1 MSARKGTSA
10 PCGTKRL
17 CVATE
22 VSVQVLYY
30 HNDNTPGERTHKVWH
45 TYPGE
50 GVSIKIVPSFA
61 VYAWGGLPPLP
72 PPYFPRPTDVDEE
85 DLIVL
90 RGDVVRRAAPAT
102 LAAPAGLAAPAA
114 PAALAAPA
122 APAESAASAA
132 SHEGPAVRR
141 CRMADTDINA
151 RARVHRERY
160 WRAAAAY
167 NAVRTAPAA
176 VKGGV
181 EGGVKVEVEVHTSS
195 SDEVEEMEI
204 PPLRRTRP
212 PVSDAVRADAAAD
225 ADAVRTDAAREEQR
239 AAVKVEEQVAE
250 VDEGQEEEEEEVVEE
265 EEEEEVVVVEEEEE
279 EVGVED
285 DDVGEVPEVVEEPV
299 EGQVPAVDAATGPEY
314 PRELEDW
321 SGEIMGAEWGA
332 EGAEEGAEGGGGG
345 GGAGQEG
352 EGWGEEVGGGE
363 MPPIG
368 NRKIRDSRPWY
379 APLVRRTSRAR
390 SRSSE

>member
-50 GVSIKIVPSFA
+50 GLSIKIVPSFA

-132 SHEGPAVRR
+132 SDAGRAVRR
-141 CRMADTDINA
+141 CRMTDTEINA
-151 RARVHRERY
+151 RAREHRERY
-160 WRAAAAY
+160 WRREAAADDAVRAAP
-167 NAVRTAPAA
+167 AVRTAPAA
-176 VKGGV
+176 VKGGWR
-181 EGGVKVEVEVHTSS
+181 GG
-195 SDEVEEMEI
+195 
-204 PPLRRTRP
+204 
-212 PVSDAVRADAAAD
+212 
-225 ADAVRTDAAREEQR
+225 
-239 AAVKVEEQVAE
+239 
-250 VDEGQEEEEEEVVEE
+250 
-265 EEEEEVVVVEEEEE
+265 
-279 EVGVED
+279 
-285 DDVGEVPEVVEEPV
+285 
-299 EGQVPAVDAATGPEY
+299 
-314 PRELEDW
+314 
-321 SGEIMGAEWGA
+321 
-332 EGAEEGAEGGGGG
+332 
-345 GGAGQEG
+345 
-352 EGWGEEVGGGE
+352 
-363 MPPIG
+363 
-368 NRKIRDSRPWY
+368 
-379 APLVRRTSRAR
+379 
-390 SRSSE
+390 